1 MYGAKG
7 ESLGPATHYYRKSGG
22 AEAVGGHQ
30 AMEGRAEIT
39 LERISED
46 RFRIDYRQQAPLK
59 IFLPR
64 IDSGA
69 AAEVVLAN
77 SAGGIAGGDHLTVR
91 VAMGADTAAVVTSQ
105 AAEKAYRS
113 RGPAAD
119 LETRVTVGP
128 RARLAWVPQETI
140 LFDGARLCRRLDF
153 DLDGTARLLA
163 GEMWVFGRIARGEVF
178 GHGLLHDIWHIRRDG
193 RLVWADSL
201 RLDGDIRRPLDATAG
216 FAGARAAAAL
226 VLAGPDAAGLLEPVR
241 RIIDRAP
248 CRAGATVVG
257 GVLVARWLGPD
268 PAEVRAGY
276 GECVAALMQQA
287 DPARS
292 GLPVVWHV

>member
-1 MYGAKG
+1 
-7 ESLGPATHYYRKSGG
+7 
-22 AEAVGGHQ
+22 
-30 AMEGRAEIT
+30 MEGRAEIF
-39 LERISED
+39 LERIPGS
-46 RFRIDYRQQAPLK
+46 RFRIDYWQQAPLK

-64 IDSGA
+64 VDPGA

-91 VAMGADTAAVVTSQ
+91 VAVGADAAAVVTSQ

-119 LETRVTVGP
+119 LETRVTAGP

-140 LFDGARLCRRLDF
+140 LFDGARLRRRLDF
-153 DLDGTARLLA
+153 DLDETACLLA

-178 GHGLLHDIWHIRRDG
+178 VHGLLHDVWRIRRNG
-193 RLVWADSL
+193 RLVWADNL
-201 RLDGDIRRPLDATAG
+201 RLNGNIRRPLDATAG

-226 VLAGPDAAGLLEPVR
+226 VLAGPDAAGMLEPVR

-276 GECVAALMQQA
+276 GECAAALMQQA

-292 GLPVVWHV
+292 SLPVVWYV

>member
-1 MYGAKG
+1 
-7 ESLGPATHYYRKSGG
+7 
-22 AEAVGGHQ
+22 
-30 AMEGRAEIT
+30 MEGRAEIS

-64 IDSGA
+64 IDPGA

-91 VAMGADTAAVVTSQ
+91 VAVGADAAVVVTSQ

-140 LFDGARLCRRLDF
+140 LFDGARLHRRLEF
-153 DLDGTARLLA
+153 NLDGTACLLA

-178 GHGLLHDIWHIRRDG
+178 VQGLLHDVWRIRRNG

-201 RLDGDIRRPLDATAG
+201 RLDGDIRRPLDAIAG
-216 FAGARAAAAL
+216 FAGARAAAVL

-248 CRAGATVVG
+248 CRAGATVIG
-257 GVLVARWLGPD
+257 EVLVARWLGLD
-268 PAEVRAGY
+268 PAEVRVGY
-276 GECVAALMQQA
+276 GECAAALMQQA

-292 GLPVVWHV
+292 SLPVVWHV

>member
-1 MYGAKG
+1 M
-7 ESLGPATHYYRKSGG
+7 
-22 AEAVGGHQ
+22 
-30 AMEGRAEIT
+30 
-39 LERISED
+39 
-46 RFRIDYRQQAPLK
+46 
-59 IFLPR
+59 
-64 IDSGA
+64 
-69 AAEVVLAN
+69 
-77 SAGGIAGGDHLTVR
+77 
-91 VAMGADTAAVVTSQ
+91 
-105 AAEKAYRS
+105 YRS

-119 LETRVTVGP
+119 LEIRATVGP

-140 LFDGARLCRRLDF
+140 LFDGTRLCRRLEF
-153 DLDGTARLLA
+153 NLDGTACLLT

-178 GHGLLHDIWHIRRDG
+178 VQGLLHDIWRIRRNG

-201 RLDGDIRRPLDATAG
+201 RLDGDIRCLLDAIAG
-216 FAGARAAAAL
+216 FAGTRAAAVL
-226 VLAGPDAAGLLEPVR
+226 VVAGPDAAGLLEPVR

-248 CRAGATVVG
+248 YRAGATVAG

-276 GECVAALMQQA
+276 GECAAALMQQA